1 MAVTCESKRLTGR
14 NRDIR
19 MVSIVR
25 RGLLAASLIA
35 IVSGWC
41 LSASALAIAGAV
53 LYVISSVMWYVASV
67 WVMSRFRSDL
77 GSGAAELKK
86 YESRVADVLGGAI
99 FLLGLGGAIYA
110 SSDEGDRYMLFSL
123 PGLVIWLAEFCMY
136 SLHGIVCEKF
146 LGIRLTMR
154 YYSGWKYV
162 GRCR

>member
-1 MAVTCESKRLTGR
+1 MAVICECKQLMER
-14 NRDIR
+14 NRDMR
-19 MVSIVR
+19 MVSIIR
-25 RGLLAASLIA
+25 RGLVAASLVA
-35 IVSGWC
+35 IISGWC
-41 LSASALAIAGAV
+41 LSASPLSIAGAV
-53 LYVISSVMWYVASV
+53 LYVISSITWYISSV
-67 WVMSRFRSDL
+67 WVMSRFRTDL

-86 YESRVADVLGGAI
+86 CGSRMADFLGGAI
-99 FLLGLGGAIYA
+99 FLLGVGGVIYG

-123 PGLVIWLAEFCMY
+123 PGLIIWLAEFCMY